1 MELKKFNE
9 KNQENNTPV
18 GFSPDKPYIVLVFD
32 ASLKNDKSNGYVLKG
47 EPIWD
52 MKQIKNVVRKIQ
64 YQNIVLGRNVNK
76 IVEIEKHNFT
86 KWEELPIDW
95 T

>member
-9 KNQENNTPV
+9 MNNDNMSND
-18 GFSPDKPYIVLVFD
+18 FSLDKPYIILVFD
-32 ASLKNDKSNGYVLKG
+32 ASLKNDKEDGYVLKG

-52 MKQIKNVVRKIQ
+52 MKKIKFVVKKIQ
-64 YQNIVLGRNVNK
+64 YQNNILGRNAGKV
-76 IVEIEKHNFT
+76 VEIEKHNFT

-95 T
+95 N

>member
-9 KNQENNTPV
+9 IDQENIPV

-32 ASLKNDKSNGYVLKG
+32 ASLRNDKSEGYVLKG

-52 MKQIKNVVRKIQ
+52 MKKIKNIVRGIQ
-64 YQNIVLGRNVNK
+64 FQNNVLRRNAGKV
-76 IVEIEKHNFT
+76 VEIEKHNFT

-95 T
+95 N

>member
-9 KNQENNTPV
+9 MSQENIPV

-32 ASLKNDKSNGYVLKG
+32 ASLKNDKAEGYVLRG

-52 MKQIKNVVRKIQ
+52 MKKIKRTVKLIQ
-64 YQNIVLGRNVNK
+64 YQNNMFRMQIGKR
-76 IVEIEKHNFT
+76 VEIEKHNFT

>member
-9 KNQENNTPV
+9 MNQENIPV

-32 ASLKNDKSNGYVLKG
+32 ASLKGDKSEGYVLRG

-52 MKQIKNVVRKIQ
+52 MKKIKKTVRSIQ
-64 YQNIVLGRNVNK
+64 YQNNIFGGQIGRIVQ
-76 IVEIEKHNFT
+76 IEKHNFT
-86 KWEELPIDW
+86 KWEDLPIDW